1 MALVC
6 SNPVYLADC
15 FIVSDR
21 CHLCKSILSSRLCSC
36 ALWS

>member
-21 CHLCKSILSSRLCSC
+21 CH
-36 ALWS
+36 